1 MSNQD
6 QNQAEN
12 ANTDDDILD
21 LTAACLERMRK
32 YYAPGGLYQ
41 QQQERNSNKQPEI
54 KNSRQVYPT
63 KKSTRA

>member
-41 QQQERNSNKQPEI
+41 QEREKAENANDDDDLLDKLLH
-54 KNSRQVYPT
+54 
-63 KKSTRA
+63 